1 MDVKY
6 YNKGITYDKKIIE
19 KLKRDCKLCSWHD
32 SEECIDSEFIGYI
45 KDGKIYDLCHYLT
58 WKQREKDDERERKY
72 VQDFIKIKN
81 LVLETNQIIT
91 KFLSSLEDISEIK
104 NNIRSLNKKIRNG
117 YVIQNTSVSRGKKN
131 RRYKKDNK
139 RYLIETE
146 IEKIKEEIQ
155 NLENLEI
162 TLSKKLNF
170 EDLLMN
176 IMKLM
181 EGIDLNLM
189 KKYNN
194 RFEWHE
200 TVGLYKDHKKI
211 MNSLKL
217 KINYFTYNNMKE
229 KYDLQR
235 KDIDFDLGDIE
246 IFEKTYDKVLEK
258 FKEEKEI
265 FEMMEVRGRRN
276 LTKKAKF
283 YIDENGNRVE
293 LDQNISQVVIHK

>member
-1 MDVKY
+1 
-6 YNKGITYDKKIIE
+6 
-19 KLKRDCKLCSWHD
+19 
-32 SEECIDSEFIGYI
+32 
-45 KDGKIYDLCHYLT
+45 
-58 WKQREKDDERERKY
+58 
-72 VQDFIKIKN
+72 
-81 LVLETNQIIT
+81 
-91 KFLSSLEDISEIK
+91 
-104 NNIRSLNKKIRNG
+104 
-117 YVIQNTSVSRGKKN
+117 
-131 RRYKKDNK
+131 
-139 RYLIETE
+139 
-146 IEKIKEEIQ
+146 
-155 NLENLEI
+155 
-162 TLSKKLNF
+162 
-170 EDLLMN
+170 
-176 IMKLM
+176 
-181 EGIDLNLM
+181 M